1 MGTTNRCP
9 AVWSTLVR
17 VLPAPGLK
25 ICGVTHEDDIDA
37 CLAHGVH
44 AIGLNLWPG
53 SKRAVT
59 LDEARPLAR
68 RTREGATTRR
78 PLLVGVFV
86 DAPHDDTRRAFEQLE
101 LDLIQPHGDAPI
113 EPIAALGLPY
123 VFVIRGTPSLATLR
137 VPTPAPAW
145 ILLDAHVPGYGGQGA
160 TTNWAWAA
168 AAVKALAPRPVWLAG
183 GITPHSAAS
192 ALHTVGP
199 AGLDV
204 ASGAERPGDPRRK
217 HHAAIAAL
225 AAICENS
232 NRRP

>member
-1 MGTTNRCP
+1 M
-9 AVWSTLVR
+9 LVP
-17 VLPAPGLK
+17 VSPAPALK
-25 ICGVTHEDDIDA
+25 ICGVTHPDDVDA

-68 RTREGATTRR
+68 RTRDGAAAHR

-86 DAPHDDTRRAFEQLE
+86 DASDDDTRRAFEQLE
-101 LDLIQPHGDAPI
+101 LDLVQPHGDAPI
-113 EPIAALGLPY
+113 GLTAALGLPY
-123 VFVIRGTPSLATLR
+123 VWVIRGTPSLATLR

-160 TTNWAWAA
+160 TTDWAWAA

-183 GITPHSAAS
+183 GITPHNAAA
-192 ALHTVGP
+192 ALHTVAP

-204 ASGAERPGDPRRK
+204 ASGAERSGDPRRK
-217 HHAAIAAL
+217 DHAAIAAL

-232 NRRP
+232 KNPPAP